1 MLQFTR
7 AIRMFMHPDFHASME
22 SGHKNIRVN
31 CKIKRLTRELALCY
45 DTKREVHVRVQR
57 DYIFC
62 CF

>member
-31 CKIKRLTRELALCY
+31 CKIKCLTRELALCY
-45 DTKREVHVRVQR
+45 DTKR
-57 DYIFC
+57 
-62 CF
+62 